1 MVFFNVSNQASSY
14 VEGNESL
21 LDILFNCLTK
31 SFTDQGV
38 IVVVRQ
44 FPKTDEVE
52 LCSALG
58 RAMSLNRE

>member
-1 MVFFNVSNQASSY
+1 MVFLNRSIQVSSY

-21 LDILFNCLTK
+21 LDILLNCLTK

-38 IVVVRQ
+38 LLVVRQ
-44 FPKTDEVE
+44 FPKTDEIE

-58 RAMSLNRE
+58 

>member
-1 MVFFNVSNQASSY
+1 MVFPNISIKASSY

-21 LDILFNCLTK
+21 LDILLNCLTK

-38 IVVVRQ
+38 LLVVRQ

-58 RAMSLNRE
+58 